1 MRVILMRHGIA
12 HDRADPACP
21 PDPERALT
29 PDGEKKTRKAVRGL
43 LKVGCA
49 PTRVLTSPYRRARE
63 TAALVAQVF
72 GLDDAKITLTEAL
85 LPEAPPHA
93 LFQQLYAF
101 HNSDEEILC
110 TGHSPNLDKV
120 LALAL
125 TGERA
130 PVTALK
136 KAGAALLTIEDLP
149 RTRGALVWLMPP
161 KVLAD
166 LG

>member
-1 MRVILMRHGIA
+1 MRVILLRHGIA

-29 PDGEKKTRKAVRGL
+29 AEGEKKTRKVARGL
-43 LKVGCA
+43 RAVGCA
-49 PTRVLTSPYRRARE
+49 PTRILTSPYRRAQE
-63 TAALVAQVF
+63 TALLVAEAF
-72 GLDDAKITLTEAL
+72 GIEKAKITLTEAL
-85 LPEAPPHA
+85 LPEAAPHA

-101 HNSDEEILC
+101 HNADEEVLC
-110 TGHSPNLDKV
+110 AGHAPNLDKV
-120 LALAL
+120 IAVAL

-136 KAGAALLTIEDLP
+136 KAGAALLTIDDLP

-161 KVLAD
+161 KVLGD

>member
-1 MRVILMRHGIA
+1 MRVILLRHGIA
-12 HDRADPACP
+12 HDRADPDCP
-21 PDPERALT
+21 ADPERELT
-29 PDGEKKTRKAVRGL
+29 PEGDKKTRKVVKGL
-43 LKVGCA
+43 RAVGCA
-49 PTRVLTSPYRRARE
+49 PTRILTSPYRRARE
-63 TAALVAQVF
+63 TAALAAEAFAIDQAMV
-72 GLDDAKITLTEAL
+72 TLTDAL
-85 LPEAPPHA
+85 LPEAAPHA

-101 HNSDEEILC
+101 HNSDEEVLC
-110 TGHSPNLDKV
+110 AGHAPNLDKV
-120 LALAL
+120 IALAL

-136 KAGAALLTIEDLP
+136 KAGAALVTVDDLP

>member
-1 MRVILMRHGIA
+1 MQVILLRHGIA

-29 PDGEKKTRKAVRGL
+29 AEGEKRTRKVARGL
-43 LKVGCA
+43 QSMGCA
-49 PTRVLTSPYRRARE
+49 PTRILTSPYRRARE
-63 TAALVAQVF
+63 TAELVADAY
-72 GLDDAKITLTEAL
+72 GLDRARITLTEAL
-85 LPEAPPHA
+85 LPDAPPHA

-101 HNSDEEILC
+101 HSSDEEILC
-110 TGHSPNLDKV
+110 TGHAPNLDRV
-120 LALAL
+120 IALAL

-136 KAGAALLTIEDLP
+136 KAGAALLGIDDLP
-149 RTRGALVWLMPP
+149 RTRGALFWLMPP
-161 KVLAD
+161 KALAA